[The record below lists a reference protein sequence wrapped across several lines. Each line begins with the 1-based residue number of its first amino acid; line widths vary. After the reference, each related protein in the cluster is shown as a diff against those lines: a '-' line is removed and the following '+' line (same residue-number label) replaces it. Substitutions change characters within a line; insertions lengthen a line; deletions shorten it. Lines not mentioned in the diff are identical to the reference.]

1 MGKGKN
7 TVAAAA
13 AAIKRDTARNP
24 APSPDQTQGALADR
38 HVRQNTP
45 DSLYGDDSATDNQE
59 GTDA

>member
-13 AAIKRDTARNP
+13 AAIKRDTVTNP
-24 APSPDQTQGALADR
+24 APRPDQTQGALADR
-38 HVRQNTP
+38 HIRHHTP
-45 DSLYGDDSATDNQE
+45 DSLYGDDSATDNKK